1 MTSVSVPTVTDEHTV
16 LTRVHDRL
24 REAATDAT
32 VDTIASGDRVVLVEL
47 ATDAGRTAGVAHLP
61 AGEMPDTGGQTAST
75 LARWAI
81 DAEGPVAR
89 RAVGVAT
96 LNALSAPHVHWQP
109 GDPMAALSADV
120 DRITTVGL
128 FRPAFR
134 KFSGVDVR
142 VVERDP
148 GAISVADL
156 EPGDDVSVSLFGPDE
171 SGEAFDG
178 ADVAF
183 VTGST
188 LIYGGLERYLAA
200 ADDGTLV
207 VLIGATA
214 SILPEPCFAA
224 GVDVLAGVDVV
235 DRVTVRDRITAG
247 DCGTSLH
254 GAGLRKSFVAAEN
267 PAGLD
272 LPAAERKTTPADR

>member
-1 MTSVSVPTVTDEHTV
+1 MTSVSVPTVIDEHTV

-24 REAATDAT
+24 RDAATDAT
-32 VDTIASGDRVVLVEL
+32 VSTVVSGDSVVFVEL
-47 ATDAGRTAGVAHLP
+47 STDAGQTTGVAHLP
-61 AGEMPDTGGQTAST
+61 AGEMPDIGGRTAAP
-75 LARWAI
+75 LAGWAI
-81 DAEGPVAR
+81 DADAPVAR
-89 RAVGVAT
+89 RAVGLAT
-96 LNALSAPHVHWQP
+96 LNALSAPHVHWRS
-109 GDPMAALSADV
+109 GDPMAALAADV

-148 GAISVADL
+148 EAIAVADL
-156 EPGDDVSVSLFGPDE
+156 ESGDDVSVSLYGPDE
-171 SGEAFDG
+171 CGEAFAG

-200 ADDGTLV
+200 AGDDTLV

-224 GVDVLAGVDVV
+224 GIDVLAGVEVV
-235 DRVTVRDRITAG
+235 DSAAVHERITAG
-247 DCGTSLH
+247 DCGTGLH
-254 GAGLRKSFVAAEN
+254 GAGLRKGFVAAES

-272 LPAAERKTTPADR
+272 LPATERKRTPADR